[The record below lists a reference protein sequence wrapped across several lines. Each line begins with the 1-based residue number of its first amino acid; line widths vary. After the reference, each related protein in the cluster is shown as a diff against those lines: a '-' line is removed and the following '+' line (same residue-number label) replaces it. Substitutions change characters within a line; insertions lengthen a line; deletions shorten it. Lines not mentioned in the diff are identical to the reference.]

1 MFKWLFQELLINLNL
16 MRNNELVKFLNF
28 LILKKYPALLQYI
41 KNKVRIEEAKLKDK
55 EAQEK
60 TKNGETIPH
69 VTPYTKLDLD

>member
-28 LILKKYPALLQYI
+28 LILKKNPALLQYI

-55 EAQEK
+55 EAQDR
-60 TKNGETIPH
+60 TNNGVTIPH
-69 VTPYTKLDLD
+69 VPP